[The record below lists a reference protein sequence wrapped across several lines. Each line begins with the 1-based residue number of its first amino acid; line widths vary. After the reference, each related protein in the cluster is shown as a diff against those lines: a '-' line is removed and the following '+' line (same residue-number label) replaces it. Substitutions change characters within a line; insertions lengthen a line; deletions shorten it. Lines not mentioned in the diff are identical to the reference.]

1 MACRCSSSVRAPRP
15 ARLDQLA
22 PQGPQGEASQQG
34 PPDLLA
40 SAAHPDRKDLL
51 VQLGRPVLPA
61 RRVRPARKD
70 PLVLPDRPGLPV
82 LRVIRVPRQLLA
94 SLRERKP

>member
-1 MACRCSSSVRAPRP
+1 MSAARP

-22 PQGPQGEASQQG
+22 PSGLRVRRARPASKA

-40 SAAHPDRKDLL
+40 SAAHLDRKDLL
-51 VQLGRPVLPA
+51 VRLGRPVLPA

-70 PLVLPDRPGLPV
+70 LLVPPDRPGLLV
-82 LRVIRVPRQLLA
+82 LRVIRVPPQLLA
-94 SLRERKP
+94 SLRERIP